1 MHYFMYLIFPY
12 LQFVALLL
20 IITYLVYSIYSTYKQ
35 KKRHDKVIDELSQ
48 NMVEQVAEYMLSKAD
63 DERPIMLTVNAK
75 AVAKEVE
82 EEVIKNMNTRRWGA

>member
-1 MHYFMYLIFPY
+1 
-12 LQFVALLL
+12 
-20 IITYLVYSIYSTYKQ
+20 
-35 KKRHDKVIDELSQ
+35 
-48 NMVEQVAEYMLSKAD
+48 MVEQVAEYMLSKAD